1 MPVIKR
7 KKWTE
12 HPSIVFEGY
21 TDKKPRLKVLHDFL
35 VDKSLPK
42 FGKPASKD
50 KDEDEKSTPIFGGM
64 RPDKE
69 RRVSWFAWAK
79 YIWDNWHEP
88 KLRKA
93 TVEESMEQAKEAIQE
108 PLPAETADTMRQ
120 KVLEYAATVRANGQ
134 RSLAAKLESQAKLLA
149 CEILLVRNGMGGYL
163 EEMDMVE
170 LFKRADFGLRL
181 DWLADYQEFIP
192 QAVMDIKRAADALNV
207 FDNWVVLH
215 YDPNGK
221 RLQEIEIEEEE
232 ECRKRDPVLF
242 GVIQGSNRLY
252 FVADWTTDKDD
263 ITIAKVLKLLGRK
276 KLADAADDDPTRA
289 VINEMF
295 DSVAGVGNDSE

>member
-35 VDKSLPK
+35 MDKGLPK
-42 FGKPASKD
+42 FGKTASKD
-50 KDEDEKSTPIFGGM
+50 KDEDEKSTPIFRGM

-88 KLRKA
+88 KLRQS

-221 RLQEIEIEEEE
+221 RLQEIEVEEEE
-232 ECRKRDPVLF
+232 ERRKRDPVLF

-295 DSVAGVGNDSE
+295 DSVAGAGNDSE